1 MASPSDVGISRW
13 PSRRSGR
20 ERADDDHRSAG
31 RDPRRRRIW
40 VQHVDAELEG
50 LLIRIDVLRAPG
62 TLTPAQEAAAQGV
75 GRLIDRAQKAANR
88 VDPYPSRLMN
98 WWRGTLVEAAY
109 RNLHEA
115 RAQMVDL
122 YDAHELNAEIPSV
135 VSRVHSTMH
144 LSDPR
149 RVSTADLQSLSAADQ
164 RAWLRRLI
172 SDSYDA
178 LDMKYS
184 RLRNFRNVILSAA
197 FVLAMLTGLTVL
209 LMWFR
214 PSFISLCFPAGET
227 GLLNCPSQAGA
238 DAPSGWDVIVVALL
252 GLLGGALATSVAIRK
267 IEGAGTP
274 YDVPVALAWLKIP
287 LGAFVAIL
295 GLLGVRGGF
304 VPGLSQLDTQDQILA
319 YALLFG
325 FSQQLFTGVLDNKA
339 LSLVADLPTTEHGM
353 ETRVISETHAT
364 GSAFPPRSP
373 EQRTP
378 PDAPEGVK
386 PSPA

>member
-1 MASPSDVGISRW
+1 MATTNGAAAT
-13 PSRRSGR
+13 RRPHWWQ
-20 ERADDDHRSAG
+20 RARDEVEQHHRDA
-31 RDPRRRRIW
+31 PRRRRIW
-40 VQHVDAELEG
+40 VQHVDSELQG
-50 LLIRIDVLRAPG
+50 MLIRIKVLRAAG
-62 TLTPAQEAAAQGV
+62 GLTPAQEAAAEGV
-75 GRLIDRAQKAANR
+75 CGLIDRAQNAANR

-98 WWRGTLVEAAY
+98 WWRGTLVESAY

-115 RAQMVDL
+115 KAQMVDL
-122 YDAHELNAEIPSV
+122 YDAYELNAEIPGV
-135 VSRVHSTMH
+135 VARVHSTMS

-149 RVSTADLQSLSAADQ
+149 RVSSHDLQTLGVEDQ

-172 SDSYDA
+172 CDSYDA

-197 FVLAMLTGLTVL
+197 SVLAMLTGLTVI
-209 LMWFR
+209 LMWFQ
-214 PSFISLCFPAGET
+214 PSFISLCFPAGDT
-227 GLLNCPSQAGA
+227 GLLNCPSAA
-238 DAPSGWDVIVVALL
+238 AVREPDSWDVIVVGLL

-274 YDVPVALAWLKIP
+274 YDVPVALAWLKVP

-295 GLLGVRGGF
+295 GILAVRGGF

-325 FSQQLFTGVLDNKA
+325 FSQQLFTSVLDSKA
-339 LSLVADLPTTEHGM
+339 LSLVADLPTKEHSV
-353 ETRVISETHAT
+353 ETRVTATTHTT
-364 GSAFPPRSP
+364 GSARPLDLPAPRPPD
-373 EQRTP
+373 
-378 PDAPEGVK
+378 DAPEVVR

>member
-1 MASPSDVGISRW
+1 
-13 PSRRSGR
+13 
-20 ERADDDHRSAG
+20 
-31 RDPRRRRIW
+31 

-50 LLIRIDVLRAPG
+50 MLVRIRVLRAPG
-62 TLTPAQEAAAQGV
+62 TLTPAQEVAAEGV
-75 GRLIDRAQKAANR
+75 CELIGRAQNAANR
-88 VDPYPSRLMN
+88 VDPYPGRLMN

-115 RAQMVDL
+115 RTQVVDL
-122 YDAHELNAEIPSV
+122 YDAHELNAEIPGTV
-135 VSRVHSTMH
+135 ARVHSTMH

-149 RVSTADLQSLSAADQ
+149 RVSSHDLQALGVDDQ

-178 LDMKYS
+178 MDLKYS
-184 RLRNFRNVILSAA
+184 RLRNFRNVVLSAA
-197 FVLAMLTGLTVL
+197 LVLAVLTALTVA

-214 PSFISLCFPAGET
+214 PSFIPLCFPAGDSA
-227 GLLNCPSQAGA
+227 LLNCPSRALTTE
-238 DAPSGWDVIVVALL
+238 PRGWDVLVVALL

-274 YDVPVALAWLKIP
+274 YDVPVALAWLKVP

-295 GLLGVRGGF
+295 GILAVRGGF

-325 FSQQLFTGVLDNKA
+325 FSQQLFTGVLDSKA
-339 LSLVADLPTTEHGM
+339 ISLVSDLPTKEHSM
-353 ETRVISETHAT
+353 ETRVVSGTHVT
-364 GSAFPPRSP
+364 GSARPRT
-373 EQRTP
+373 TP
-378 PDAPEGVK
+378 VEASEGVR

>member
-1 MASPSDVGISRW
+1 MATTDGAAATRPPHW
-13 PSRRSGR
+13 WQ
-20 ERADDDHRSAG
+20 RARDQVEQHHRDA
-31 RDPRRRRIW
+31 PRRRRIW
-40 VQHVDAELEG
+40 VQHVDAELQG
-50 LLIRIDVLRAPG
+50 MLIRIRVLKAPG
-62 TLTPAQEAAAQGV
+62 TLTPAQDAAAQGV
-75 GRLIDRAQKAANR
+75 CELIDRAQNAANR

-98 WWRGTLVEAAY
+98 WWRGTLVESAY

-115 RAQMVDL
+115 KAQMVDL
-122 YDAHELNAEIPSV
+122 YDAHELNAEIPGV
-135 VSRVHSTMH
+135 VARVHSTMH

-149 RVSTADLQSLSAADQ
+149 RVSSHDLQALGVEDQ
-164 RAWLRRLI
+164 RAWLRRLTC
-172 SDSYDA
+172 DSYDA

-197 FVLAMLTGLTVL
+197 FVLAMLTGLTVI

-214 PSFISLCFPAGET
+214 PTFISLCFPAGET
-227 GLLNCPSQAGA
+227 GLLNCPSTAGA
-238 DAPSGWDVIVVALL
+238 SAPSSWDVIVVALL

-274 YDVPVALAWLKIP
+274 YDVPVALAWLKVP

-295 GLLGVRGGF
+295 GILAVRGGF

-325 FSQQLFTGVLDNKA
+325 FAQQLFTGVLDSKA
-339 LSLVADLPTTEHGM
+339 LSLVADLPTKEHST
-353 ETRVISETHAT
+353 ETRVVAATHAT
-364 GSAFPPRSP
+364 GSARPAQVPAPR
-373 EQRTP
+373 P
-378 PDAPEGVK
+378 PDEGPEAVR

>member
-1 MASPSDVGISRW
+1 MATTVPAAARGW
-13 PSRRSGR
+13 RRR
-20 ERADDDHRSAG
+20 G
-31 RDPRRRRIW
+31 RDEDEERPGFPRRRRIW

-50 LLIRIDVLRAPG
+50 LLIRIRVLRAPG
-62 TLTPAQEAAAQGV
+62 QLTPAQEAVAEGV
-75 GRLIDRAQKAANR
+75 VGLVDRAQRAANR
-88 VDPYPSRLMN
+88 VDPYPSRIMN

-122 YDAHELNAEIPSV
+122 YDAHELNAEIPGV
-135 VSRVHSTMH
+135 VARVHSTMH
-144 LSDPR
+144 ISDPR
-149 RVSTADLQSLSAADQ
+149 RVGSSDLQSLCVEDQ

-197 FVLAMLTGLTVL
+197 LVLAMLTAAAVV

-214 PSFISLCFPAGET
+214 PEFISLCFQAEG
-227 GLLNCPSQAGA
+227 GGLNCPSG
-238 DAPSGWDVIVVALL
+238 SGIAEPASWDVIVVALL

-274 YDVPVALAWLKIP
+274 YDVPVALAWLKVP

-325 FSQQLFTGVLDNKA
+325 FSQQLFTGVLDSKA
-339 LSLVADLPTTEHGM
+339 LALVADLPTKEHGM
-353 ETRVISETHAT
+353 ETRVVSETHAT
-364 GSAFPPRSP
+364 GPAARATESP
-373 EQRTP
+373 HTSGA
-378 PDAPEGVK
+378 AP
-386 PSPA
+386 A

>member
-1 MASPSDVGISRW
+1 MASPSEFGISRW
-13 PSRRSGR
+13 MPRRSGR
-20 ERADDDHRSAG
+20 ARADDDQQPSG
-31 RDPRRRRIW
+31 RRRRIW

-50 LLIRIDVLRAPG
+50 MLIRINVLRAPG
-62 TLTPAQEAAAQGV
+62 TLTPAQQAAAQGV
-75 GRLIDRAQKAANR
+75 CDLIDRAQKAANR
-88 VDPYPSRLMN
+88 VDPYPSRVMN

-122 YDAHELNAEIPSV
+122 YDAHELNAEIPGV
-135 VSRVHSTMH
+135 VARVHSTVH

-149 RVSTADLQSLSAADQ
+149 RVSSHDLQQLCVEDQ

-172 SDSYDA
+172 SDGYDA

-184 RLRNFRNVILSAA
+184 RLRNFRNVVLSAA
-197 FVLAMLTGLTVL
+197 GVLAMLTGLTIA

-214 PSFISLCFPAGET
+214 PDFISLCFPAGDT
-227 GLLNCPSQAGA
+227 SLLNCPSGTAVAEPG
-238 DAPSGWDVIVVALL
+238 SWDVMVVALL

-274 YDVPVALAWLKIP
+274 YDVPVALAWLKVP

-295 GLLGVRGGF
+295 GLLAVRGGF

-325 FSQQLFTGVLDNKA
+325 FSQQLFTGVLDSKA
-339 LSLVADLPTTEHGM
+339 LSLVADLPTKEHSTES
-353 ETRVISETHAT
+353 RVTSPTHAT
-364 GSAFPPRSP
+364 GPP
-373 EQRTP
+373 P
-378 PDAPEGVK
+378 PAEAHQQPAQAPEG
-386 PSPA
+386 PRPAPA

>member
-1 MASPSDVGISRW
+1 MATTNGATATRRPRW
-13 PSRRSGR
+13 WQ
-20 ERADDDHRSAG
+20 RARDEVEQHRLDA
-31 RDPRRRRIW
+31 PRRRRIW
-40 VQHVDAELEG
+40 VQHVDAELQG
-50 LLIRIDVLRAPG
+50 MLILISVLRAPG
-62 TLTPAQEAAAQGV
+62 TLTPAQHAAAQGV
-75 GRLIDRAQKAANR
+75 CDLIDRAQNAANR

-98 WWRGTLVEAAY
+98 WWRGTLVESAY

-115 RAQMVDL
+115 KAQVVDL
-122 YDAHELNAEIPSV
+122 YDAHELNAEIPGV
-135 VSRVHSTMH
+135 VARVHSTMS

-149 RVSTADLQSLSAADQ
+149 RVSSRDLQSLGVADQ

-172 SDSYDA
+172 CDSYDA

-197 FVLAMLTGLTVL
+197 FVLAMLTGLTVI
-209 LMWFR
+209 LMWFQ
-214 PSFISLCFPAGET
+214 PTFISLCFPAGES

-238 DAPSGWDVIVVALL
+238 TAPSSWDVIVVALL

-274 YDVPVALAWLKIP
+274 YDVPVALAWLKVP

-295 GLLGVRGGF
+295 GILAVRGGF

-325 FSQQLFTGVLDNKA
+325 FSQQLFTGVLDSKA
-339 LSLVADLPTTEHGM
+339 LSLVADLPTKERSM
-353 ETRVISETHAT
+353 ETRVTAATHAT
-364 GSAFPPRSP
+364 GSARPPEIP
-373 EQRTP
+373 GPRTD
-378 PDAPEGVK
+378 DAPDGVR

>member
-1 MASPSDVGISRW
+1 MATVDGAAERRPRW
-13 PSRRSGR
+13 WRG
-20 ERADDDHRSAG
+20 G
-31 RDPRRRRIW
+31 RDHLEDRHHDEPRRRRIW

-50 LLIRIDVLRAPG
+50 LLIRIKVLRAPG
-62 TLTPAQEAAAQGV
+62 TLTPAQLAAAEGV
-75 GRLIDRAQKAANR
+75 VELIDRAQKAANR
-88 VDPYPSRLMN
+88 VDPYPGRLMN

-122 YDAHELNAEIPSV
+122 YDAHELNAEIPGV
-135 VSRVHSTMH
+135 VARVHSTMH

-149 RVSTADLQSLSAADQ
+149 RVSSTDLQRLCVEDQ

-197 FVLAMLTGLTVL
+197 FVLAVLTALAVT
-209 LMWFR
+209 LMSFQ
-214 PSFISLCFPAGET
+214 PSFISLCFPADG
-227 GLLNCPSQAGA
+227 GGLNCPSAAGV
-238 DAPSGWDVIVVALL
+238 PEPQSWDVIVVALL

-274 YDVPVALAWLKIP
+274 YDVPVALAWLKVP

-295 GLLGVRGGF
+295 GILGVRGGF

-325 FSQQLFTGVLDNKA
+325 FSQQLFTGVLDSKA
-339 LSLVADLPTTEHGM
+339 ISLVADLPTKEHGM

-364 GSAFPPRSP
+364 GQPPPARPP
-373 EQRTP
+373 E
-378 PDAPEGVK
+378 APEA
-386 PSPA
+386 PRPAPA